1 MPHKFNTD
9 RRVKI
14 PKQKH
19 RVTNWANY
27 NESLRRRSDLT
38 IWINEDAL
46 GLWAAPRR
54 TTRGGHLRASPYPF
68 VADIDATFMQQILDV
83 AKGKWKPNVHHYRSA
98 DDLGGR
104 LEVAKRGAFCHG
116 RTLNSRPA
124 RLKPVSSDRART
136 AHCRHWW
143 TARRTATKSPER
155 PMLRDARMSAVIKLA
170 SEFAQ
175 K

>member
-116 RTLNSRPA
+116 RTLNPRPA
-124 RLKPVSSDRART
+124 RL
-136 AHCRHWW
+136 
-143 TARRTATKSPER
+143 
-155 PMLRDARMSAVIKLA
+155 
-170 SEFAQ
+170 
-175 K
+175 